1 MKHLLIILSFL
12 LLSSPVIGQ
21 SKPLG
26 VVLPPTVMGNV
37 SNSRKQILLNT
48 LDDEL
53 SQYFDVSPPTNVSS
67 GDLPVVSDVFQLQIV
82 EEDGDTQLSLRWMSE
97 NYRRIETKL
106 CGECMTIELDVK
118 LRELVEKLVG
128 RKKVETVVV
137 DDKRRKGV
145 LFLRLVSG
153 EFRWFEDGDEDKDGK
168 YVGEIENGEPS
179 GHGTFIWSDG
189 DKYVG
194 EFKDGRK
201 SGQGTL
207 TLSSGNKYEGE
218 FKDGKYH
225 DQGTF
230 TWSDGD
236 KYVGEFRD
244 GKKHGQGTYIK
255 PDGRKYVGE
264 WKDGLKNGHGTLTYG
279 KGKWEGEKYIGEYKN
294 GKKDGQGTYTW
305 SDGSK
310 YVGEFKKG
318 KRHGKGVSTALDG
331 QRWNT
336 LYEGEW
342 EKGKFHGQ
350 GKLVVTKIDDDGTL
364 LGRWNLG
371 KWKGLTIIGEFR
383 NGNFWDTKSYNDKGE
398 QQTFSVAQG
407 KWYGE

>member
-1 MKHLLIILSFL
+1 MYVNLVYSNQNRGEDMKNLLLVFHILLII
-12 LLSSPVIGQ
+12 
-21 SKPLG
+21 
-26 VVLPPTVMGNV
+26 T
-37 SNSRKQILLNT
+37 
-48 LDDEL
+48 
-53 SQYFDVSPPTNVSS
+53 
-67 GDLPVVSDVFQLQIV
+67 
-82 EEDGDTQLSLRWMSE
+82 
-97 NYRRIETKL
+97 
-106 CGECMTIELDVK
+106 
-118 LRELVEKLVG
+118 LVG
-128 RKKVETVVV
+128 CTK
-137 DDKRRKGV
+137 DKGV
-145 LFLRLVSG
+145 
-153 EFRWFEDGDEDKDGK
+153 
-168 YVGEIENGEPS
+168 YVGEGIDGKRHGQGTVTYSNGK
-179 GHGTFIWSDG
+179 
-189 DKYVG
+189 KYVG
-194 EFKDGRK
+194 EFKNGK
-201 SGQGTL
+201 KHGQGT
-207 TLSSGNKYEGE
+207 
-218 FKDGKYH
+218 
-225 DQGTF
+225 Q

-236 KYVGEFRD
+236 KY
-244 GKKHGQGTYIK
+244 
-255 PDGRKYVGE
+255 
-264 WKDGLKNGHGTLTYG
+264 
-279 KGKWEGEKYIGEYKN
+279 EGEHKD

>member
-1 MKHLLIILSFL
+1 MKNLLLVFHILLII
-12 LLSSPVIGQ
+12 
-21 SKPLG
+21 
-26 VVLPPTVMGNV
+26 T
-37 SNSRKQILLNT
+37 
-48 LDDEL
+48 
-53 SQYFDVSPPTNVSS
+53 
-67 GDLPVVSDVFQLQIV
+67 
-82 EEDGDTQLSLRWMSE
+82 
-97 NYRRIETKL
+97 
-106 CGECMTIELDVK
+106 
-118 LRELVEKLVG
+118 LVG
-128 RKKVETVVV
+128 CTK
-137 DDKRRKGV
+137 DKGV
-145 LFLRLVSG
+145 
-153 EFRWFEDGDEDKDGK
+153 
-168 YVGEIENGEPS
+168 YVGEEIDGKRHGQGTVTYSNGK
-179 GHGTFIWSDG
+179 
-189 DKYVG
+189 KYVG
-194 EFKDGRK
+194 EFKNGK
-201 SGQGTL
+201 KHGQGT
-207 TLSSGNKYEGE
+207 
-218 FKDGKYH
+218 
-225 DQGTF
+225 Q

-236 KYVGEFRD
+236 KYVGE
-244 GKKHGQGTYIK
+244 H
-255 PDGRKYVGE
+255 
-264 WKDGLKNGHGTLTYG
+264 KD
-279 KGKWEGEKYIGEYKN
+279 

-364 LGRWNLG
+364 LERWNLG